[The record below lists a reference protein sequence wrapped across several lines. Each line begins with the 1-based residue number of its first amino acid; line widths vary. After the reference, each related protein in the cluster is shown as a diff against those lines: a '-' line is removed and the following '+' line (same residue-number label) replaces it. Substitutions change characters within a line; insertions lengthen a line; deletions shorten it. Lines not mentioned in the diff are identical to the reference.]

1 MKNQLYVLVFA
12 LCFAGCKKDTVT
24 WQDTSAPKLIFV
36 KAKTNGGDIIQNENI
51 YNESGSIKT
60 RISYKNYAAGLI
72 SAKTEY
78 KYQDGRLVQKEDQMD
93 VSSSSFASQY
103 INSRSV
109 FEYSGGRIIQNN
121 HYLKTGNDY
130 ELRSFTVFSYDNA
143 GHPVK
148 QTRYSSDGAL
158 LGYTM
163 YTYEGDNVIVSE
175 EYNQNQSNPSP
186 VLTLKHSY
194 QYDNKK
200 NPYRNVYY
208 SIENIPFSINENNIT
223 ATIAVNYN
231 NSYPPSIPG
240 LSTTSSTTYVY
251 NNLGY
256 PERMNESGNE
266 FILEYK

>member
-1 MKNQLYVLVFA
+1 MKNQLYVLAFT
-12 LCFAGCKKDTVT
+12 LCFAGCKKDTVSR
-24 WQDTSAPKLIFV
+24 QDTSGPKLMFV
-36 KAKTNGGDIIQNENI
+36 KAKTNGADIIQNENR
-51 YNESGSIKT
+51 YNESGNIQT

-130 ELRSFTVFSYDNA
+130 ELRSFTVFSYDDA

-148 QTRYSSDGAL
+148 QTRYSADGAL
-158 LGYTM
+158 FGYTT
-163 YTYEGDNVIVSE
+163 YTYNGNNIILSE
-175 EYNQNQSNPSP
+175 EYNQKQPDPEP
-186 VLTLKHSY
+186 VLTLRCSY
-194 QYDNKK
+194 QHDNKK
-200 NPYRNVYY
+200 NPYRNVYH
-208 SIENIPFSINENNIT
+208 SIENIPFSVNGNNIT
-223 ATIAVNYN
+223 ATTTVNY
-231 NSYPPSIPG
+231 NSYPPSTSG
-240 LSTTSSTTYVY
+240 LSITSSTTYVY
-251 NNLGY
+251 NNLSY

-266 FILEYK
+266 FVLEYK